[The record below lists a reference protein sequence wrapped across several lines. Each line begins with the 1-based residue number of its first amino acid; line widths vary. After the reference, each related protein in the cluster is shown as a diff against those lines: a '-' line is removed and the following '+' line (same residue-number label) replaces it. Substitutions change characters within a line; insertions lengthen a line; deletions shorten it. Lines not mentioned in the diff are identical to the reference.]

1 MLTVH
6 IEVAVLN
13 CTVNWTAEVA
23 LPNDQVN
30 VAGAVVIIQRS
41 ELLGGG
47 ENAMKKDELK
57 EY

>member
-23 LPNDQVN
+23 LPNDQVS
-30 VAGAVVIIQRS
+30 VAGPVVMMVRS
-41 ELLGGG
+41 EWLGGEKG
-47 ENAMKKDELK
+47 KRSYAK
-57 EY
+57 E